1 MNELRYTLVSDGSS
15 DASLLPVLNWLL
27 VENGVTRPLRPTWAD
42 LGRIKLPTNPSLADK
57 LRISLEYYP
66 CELLFVHRDAE
77 SQSREARVAEIEN
90 AVSAVTPSP
99 PVVCVIPVRMVEAWL
114 LIDANAIKS
123 AAGNS
128 RYAGNLTLPDVSR
141 LERLPDPKEILHEL
155 LKQACD
161 LNRRRLRRYP
171 VHQYARRVSDF
182 IRDFS
187 ALRRLDAFNALE
199 EEILAAIESHQWNQM
214 GQ

>member
-1 MNELRYTLVSDGSS
+1 MKELRYTLVSDGSS
-15 DASLLPVLNWLL
+15 DASLQPILNWLL
-27 VENGVTRPLRPTWAD
+27 IENGVARPLRSTWAD
-42 LGRIKLPTNPSLADK
+42 LGRLQLPINPSLSDK

-77 SQSREARVAEIEN
+77 SQSREMRVAEIEA
-90 AVSAVTPSP
+90 AVSALTDSP
-99 PVVCVIPVRMVEAWL
+99 PIVCVIPVRMVEAWL
-114 LIDANAIKS
+114 LIDENAIKS

-128 RYAGNLTLPDVSR
+128 RYRGNLTLPDISR
-141 LERLPDPKEILHEL
+141 LERLPDPKDILHEL

-182 IRDFS
+182 IHDFS
-187 ALRRLDAFNALE
+187 VLRHLDAFNALE
-199 EEILAAIESHQWNQM
+199 EEIRTAIESHRWNRN
-214 GQ
+214 G